1 MLMLLGDRSACS
13 IPFSFWL
20 MGLKTPPNA
29 LEIDRIT
36 PPLLPIPAT
45 INSST
50 MMDAQQATTTEV
62 RVEMPQPYY
71 SQEDVHQILEV
82 AIAHQAEQ
90 AGQMELTR
98 EQLLEIADDLGINAT
113 DLEVAE
119 RTWLLQRGEQRE
131 RQAFDRFRRQ
141 RFQQRLVRYLVIN
154 GGLAA
159 IAWLSTG
166 SLLGV
171 PLIML
176 FWGMFLALD
185 AWNTFFQRGDRYE
198 IAFQRW
204 CRRRRLQ
211 RSFFGLVDHFF
222 SR

>member
-1 MLMLLGDRSACS
+1 MN
-13 IPFSFWL
+13 
-20 MGLKTPPNA
+20 T
-29 LEIDRIT
+29 
-36 PPLLPIPAT
+36 
-45 INSST
+45 ST
-50 MMDAQQATTTEV
+50 MTDAQQATTEV

-71 SQEDVHQILEV
+71 SQEDIHQILEV
-82 AIAHQAEQ
+82 AIAHQAER

-113 DLEVAE
+113 ELEVAE

-141 RFQQRLVRYLVIN
+141 RFQQRLVRYLIVN

-159 IAWLSTG
+159 IAYLSTG
-166 SLLGV
+166 SVLGV

-185 AWNTFFQRGDRYE
+185 AWNTFFHRGDRYE

-204 CRRRRLQ
+204 RRRKRLQ
-211 RSFFGLVDHFF
+211 RSLSGLVDRFL

>member
-1 MLMLLGDRSACS
+1 MTDS
-13 IPFSFWL
+13 P
-20 MGLKTPPNA
+20 
-29 LEIDRIT
+29 
-36 PPLLPIPAT
+36 
-45 INSST
+45 
-50 MMDAQQATTTEV
+50 QAATEV

-82 AIAHQAEQ
+82 AIAHQAEKV
-90 AGQMELTR
+90 GQMELTR
-98 EQLLEIADDLGINAT
+98 EQLLEIADDLGISAT
-113 DLEVAE
+113 ELEIAE
-119 RTWLLQRGEQRE
+119 RTWMMHRGEQRD

-141 RFQQRLVRYLVIN
+141 RFQQRLVRYLIVN

-159 IAWLSTG
+159 IAWISTE

-198 IAFQRW
+198 AAFQRW
-204 CRRRRLQ
+204 CRRRRWQQSL
-211 RSFFGLVDHFF
+211 SGLVDRFLP
-222 SR
+222 R

>member
-1 MLMLLGDRSACS
+1 MN
-13 IPFSFWL
+13 
-20 MGLKTPPNA
+20 T
-29 LEIDRIT
+29 
-36 PPLLPIPAT
+36 
-45 INSST
+45 ST
-50 MMDAQQATTTEV
+50 MTDAQQATTEV

-113 DLEVAE
+113 ELEVAE

-141 RFQQRLVRYLVIN
+141 RFQQRLVRYLIVN

-159 IAWLSTG
+159 IAYLSTG
-166 SLLGV
+166 SVLGV

-204 CRRRRLQ
+204 RRRKRLQ
-211 RSFFGLVDHFF
+211 RSLSGLVDRFL